1 MDYIYP
7 AIFSANDNGSYTIT
21 YPDLPGCISEGKNL
35 SNAIDM
41 AQEAL
46 SQWLEYLVSEKQVIP
61 NASEIIDIEVSGK
74 EFANLIRVN
83 LRDERAVKRTVSLP
97 RWMDEK
103 VSEEGW
109 SLSRVLQDA
118 IAQKVH

>member
-7 AIFSANDNGSYTIT
+7 AIFSSNENGSYTIT
-21 YPDLPGCISEGKNL
+21 FPDLPGCISEGKNL

-74 EFANLIRVN
+74 EFANLIRIN

>member
-7 AIFSANDNGSYTIT
+7 AIFSSNENGSYTIT

-61 NASEIIDIEVSGK
+61 SASEIKDIEVSKK
-74 EFANLIRVN
+74 EFANLIRIN

-118 IAQKVH
+118 IAQKVN